1 MSRDPKLRFADII
14 EGCSAI
20 DVYILGYSFDDF
32 QRDPKTRDAVVRQM
46 EIIGEAVKSI
56 PTLCGKNRARSLG
69 ETSQGFAICSF
80 IPTLALTIRWFGMRL
95 SRIFPSYVKPASCS
109 SLNWNHDVR
118 WVGRFPIADIRHP
131 QFSKTQNLLR

>member
-56 PTLCGKNRARSLG
+56 PDALRKKQ
-69 ETSQGFAICSF
+69 SQIPWRNIAGFRDMLIHSY
-80 IPTLALTIRWFGMRL
+80 FGIDDSVVWDAAVAHLPKLRQACELLL
-95 SRIFPSYVKPASCS
+95 SELEP
-109 SLNWNHDVR
+109 
-118 WVGRFPIADIRHP
+118 
-131 QFSKTQNLLR
+131 